1 MNVTTALA
9 RGQIKASGP
18 VAKILKLVPLD
29 QARLPSLQGPARG
42 HGSRRPGP
50 GRLSANADAQEW
62 AAIVSG
68 LASERGLRY
77 EPIGGINPVGA
88 PVALCPGGTNRI
100 TGELS
105 DGFFGSSCDAD
116 EHEEG
121 GFGRKAVLPGAR
133 AGQVAHAGPG
143 DGRPGLQRRVDRAD
157 PGGHARPPFPAP
169 GRVREHRLQ
178 QALHRHRPAR
188 TTTRS
193 RCASSSVPA
202 FIDWITRIP
211 AEVDFGITE
220 QQLFFHWR
228 LRERSKEELKEALH
242 SAGGIFDRLHREM
255 EENNLDI
262 YKPGPWNAGLEPFPP
277 KVGLD

>member
-1 MNVTTALA
+1 
-9 RGQIKASGP
+9 
-18 VAKILKLVPLD
+18 
-29 QARLPSLQGPARG
+29 
-42 HGSRRPGP
+42 
-50 GRLSANADAQEW
+50 LSAKAEAQEW
-62 AAIVSG
+62 AGIVQG

-77 EPIGGINPVGA
+77 EPIGGINPVGG
-88 PVALCPGGTNRI
+88 PVALCPGGTNRL

-121 GFGRKAVLPGAR
+121 GFLSKAVVPGA
-133 AGQVAHAGPG
+133 VLVKAHMPDLATVVPVF
-143 DGRPGLQRRVDRAD
+143 DVESVEHTANDTVDRFSRRRVEFESLDFNKRFIATVPKDHD
-157 PGGHARPPFPAP
+157 PIAL
-169 GRVREHRLQ
+169 RELF
-178 QALHRHRPAR
+178 
-188 TTTRS
+188 S
-193 RCASSSVPA
+193 PA
-202 FIDWITRIP
+202 FIDWITRVP

-220 QQLFFHWR
+220 EQLFFHWH

-277 KVGLD
+277 KIGS

>member
-1 MNVTTALA
+1 
-9 RGQIKASGP
+9 
-18 VAKILKLVPLD
+18 
-29 QARLPSLQGPARG
+29 
-42 HGSRRPGP
+42 
-50 GRLSANADAQEW
+50 LSAKGEARQW
-62 AAIVSG
+62 AEVVSE
-68 LASERGLRY
+68 LASERRLRY

-105 DGFFGSSCDAD
+105 DGFFGASCDAD

-121 GFGRKAVLPGAR
+121 GFMHKAVVPGAVLVKAHMPDLATVVPVFDVESLER
-133 AGQVAHAGPG
+133 TAGDTV
-143 DGRPGLQRRVDRAD
+143 DRFSRRRVEFESIDFNKRYIATVPKDHD
-157 PGGHARPPFPAP
+157 PVALRELFSP
-169 GRVREHRLQ
+169 G
-178 QALHRHRPAR
+178 
-188 TTTRS
+188 
-193 RCASSSVPA
+193 

-228 LRERSKEELKEALH
+228 LRERSKEELKECLH

-262 YKPGPWNAGLEPFPP
+262 YKAGPWNAGLEPFPP
-277 KVGLD
+277 KIGS

>member
-1 MNVTTALA
+1 MSA
-9 RGQIKASGP
+9 KAE
-18 VAKILKLVPLD
+18 
-29 QARLPSLQGPARG
+29 
-42 HGSRRPGP
+42 
-50 GRLSANADAQEW
+50 AQEW
-62 AAIVSG
+62 AGIVQG

-77 EPIGGINPVGA
+77 EPIGGINPVGG
-88 PVALCPGGTNRI
+88 PVALCPGGTNRL

-121 GFGRKAVLPGAR
+121 GFLSKAVVPGA
-133 AGQVAHAGPG
+133 VLVKAHMPDLATVVPVF
-143 DGRPGLQRRVDRAD
+143 DVESVEHTANDTVDRFSRRRVEFESVDFNKRFIATVPKDHD
-157 PGGHARPPFPAP
+157 PIAL
-169 GRVREHRLQ
+169 RELF
-178 QALHRHRPAR
+178 
-188 TTTRS
+188 S
-193 RCASSSVPA
+193 PA
-202 FIDWITRIP
+202 FIDWITRVP

-220 QQLFFHWR
+220 EQLFFHWH

-277 KVGLD
+277 KIGS

>member
-1 MNVTTALA
+1 
-9 RGQIKASGP
+9 
-18 VAKILKLVPLD
+18 
-29 QARLPSLQGPARG
+29 
-42 HGSRRPGP
+42 
-50 GRLSANADAQEW
+50 LSAKGDAQEW

-68 LASERGLRY
+68 LAEERGLRY

-88 PVALCPGGTNRI
+88 PVALCPGGTNRL

-121 GFGRKAVLPGAR
+121 GFGRKATLPGAVLVKAHMPDLATVVPVFDVESLEHT
-133 AGQVAHAGPG
+133 AGDTV
-143 DGRPGLQRRVDRAD
+143 DRFSRRRVEFESVDFNKRFIATVPKDHD
-157 PGGHARPPFPAP
+157 PVAL
-169 GRVREHRLQ
+169 RELF
-178 QALHRHRPAR
+178 
-188 TTTRS
+188 S
-193 RCASSSVPA
+193 PA

-220 QQLFFHWR
+220 QQLFFNWK
-228 LRERSKEELKEALH
+228 LRQRSKEELKEALH

-262 YKPGPWNAGLEPFPP
+262 YKAGPWNAGLEPFPQRA
-277 KVGLD
+277 GS

>member
-1 MNVTTALA
+1 
-9 RGQIKASGP
+9 
-18 VAKILKLVPLD
+18 
-29 QARLPSLQGPARG
+29 
-42 HGSRRPGP
+42 
-50 GRLSANADAQEW
+50 LSAKEQAQEW
-62 AAIVSG
+62 AATVEG
-68 LASERGLRY
+68 LARERDLRY

-121 GFGRKAVLPGAR
+121 GWGRKAVLPGAVLVKSHMPDLATVVPVFNVESIER
-133 AGQVAHAGPG
+133 TAEDVI
-143 DGRPGLQRRVDRAD
+143 DRRSRRRVEFESLDFNKRFIATVPRDHD
-157 PGGHARPPFPAP
+157 PVALRELFSP
-169 GRVREHRLQ
+169 G
-178 QALHRHRPAR
+178 
-188 TTTRS
+188 
-193 RCASSSVPA
+193 

-211 AEVDFGITE
+211 AEVDFGITD

-228 LRERSKEELKEALH
+228 LRERSREELKEALH

-262 YKPGPWNAGLEPFPP
+262 YKAGPWNAGLEPFPP
-277 KVGLD
+277 RTGS